1 MSPFSK
7 LVILDNNCISNFY
20 LAGSLESVL
29 ILWPFKVF
37 VVPQRVVKE
46 AGNWRE
52 HGEAVCRILHSL
64 SAKGIIEIVAINEES
79 EEETGAYAL
88 LRLNAWSLGQG
99 ESESIAMASHRG
111 YIVATDDRL
120 ATECCRKIFPSVEV
134 VTTGDILKMGKS
146 DGLLKESQIEKM
158 WKLIKQKRAKRG

>member
-20 LAGSLESVL
+20 LAESLELVL
-29 ILWPFKVF
+29 TIWPYKVF

-52 HGEAVCRILHSL
+52 HGEAVCRILDKLTAGHV
-64 SAKGIIEIVAINEES
+64 IEIVTINEES

-99 ESESIAMASHRG
+99 ESESIAMASNRG
-111 YIVATDDRL
+111 YIVATDDKI
-120 ATECCRKIFPSVEV
+120 ATECCRKIFPSVGV
-134 VTTGDILKMGKS
+134 ITTADILKMGKS
-146 DGLLKESQIEKM
+146 DGLLKQSRIENM
-158 WKLIKQKRAKRG
+158 WELIKQKRPKRG